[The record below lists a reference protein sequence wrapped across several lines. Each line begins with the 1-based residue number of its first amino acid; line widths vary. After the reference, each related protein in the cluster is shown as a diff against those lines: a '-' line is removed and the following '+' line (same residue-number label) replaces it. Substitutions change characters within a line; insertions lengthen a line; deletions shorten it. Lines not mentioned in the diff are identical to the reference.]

1 MLSEILFYLF
11 ALSILTAGIYAI
23 EAITSF
29 VVRLFKKKNDKTL
42 NRYSEDEIRIA
53 QYLEQKEELDKR
65 YYIFR
70 QMMHDVARK
79 K

>member
-1 MLSEILFYLF
+1 MLSDILFYLF

-29 VVRLFKKKNDKTL
+29 VVRLFKNKNDKTL
-42 NRYSEDEIRIA
+42 NWYSEDEIRIA

-70 QMMHDVARK
+70 QMMHDVTRK